1 MSAFFHS
8 IPLFRLIK
16 TAQKH
21 PKHALFVL
29 SPPSSFTIL
38 LQTFPS
44 YHTLHFRPA
53 SLYIP
58 PSPRYISANFPF
70 TTTQFPLLLHRNNAP
85 SLHREHSPQS
95 STIPLIIPQQQPAP
109 CHRERFRNFS
119 TLPTIIPS
127 QQPAPCHRDRGRNPS
142 TLPTIIPSRQPAP
155 CHRVDGRQLF

>member
-29 SPPSSFTIL
+29 SQPSSFTIL

-44 YHTLHFRPA
+44 YHTLHFRPITPYT
-53 SLYIP
+53 SVPHPSTFP

-85 SLHREHSPQS
+85 SLLREHSPQT
-95 STIPLIIPQQQPAP
+95 STISPIIPPYQSAP
-109 CHRERFRNFS
+109 CHRERSRNS
-119 TLPTIIPS
+119 SIVPSIIPS
-127 QQPAPCHRDRGRNPS
+127 QQPVPSHRERSCNPS
-142 TLPTIIPSRQPAP
+142 TFSPLILP
-155 CHRVDGRQLF
+155 